1 MRRLLLFAT
10 GCAILAILGSASG
23 CKNKSETSK
32 ETPKTENSTAEVAP
46 VIEEPAKPEQ
56 PMSENISNIPGTK
69 VRVKT
74 TFGDMI
80 VLLYDETPGHKANFL
95 KLVNEK
101 YYDGLLFHRCIKG
114 FMIQGGDPDSK
125 GAPAEKQLGM
135 GGPGYTVPAE
145 FNPKLIHKKGAL
157 AAARQGG
164 PVNPTK
170 ASSGSQFYI
179 VQGTTM
185 NDMQISQTQQYVQRA
200 APGFV
205 YTDAQ
210 KEIYRTIGGTAQLD
224 MDYTVFGEVIDGLNV
239 IDIIAS
245 QPTKPGDRPVSD
257 VVMSM
262 EVIK

>member
-1 MRRLLLFAT
+1 MKRLLLFAT
-10 GCAILAILGSASG
+10 GCAIIALLGSASG

-32 ETPKTENSTAEVAP
+32 ETPNSTAEVAP
-46 VIEEPAKPEQ
+46 TRDEPAKQEQ
-56 PMSENISNIPGTK
+56 PMSENTSNIPGTK

-74 TFGDMI
+74 TLGDMI
-80 VLLYDETPGHKANFL
+80 VLLYDETPLHKANFL

-125 GAPAEKQLGM
+125 GAPANKQLGM

-145 FNPKLIHKKGAL
+145 FNHKLIHKKGAL

-164 PVNPTK
+164 PGNPKK

-179 VQGTTM
+179 VQGATM

-200 APGFV
+200 DSNFV

-210 KEIYRTIGGTAQLD
+210 KEIYKTIGGTAQLD
-224 MDYTVFGEVIDGLNV
+224 MDYTVFGEVIEGLNI
-239 IDIIAS
+239 IDLIAA
-245 QPTKPGDRPVSD
+245 QPTKPGDRPISD
-257 VVMSM
+257 IVMSM